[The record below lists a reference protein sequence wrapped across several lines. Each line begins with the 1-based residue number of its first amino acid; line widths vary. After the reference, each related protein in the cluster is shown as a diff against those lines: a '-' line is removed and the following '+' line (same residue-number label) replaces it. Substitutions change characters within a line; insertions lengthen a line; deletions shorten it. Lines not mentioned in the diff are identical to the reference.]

1 MYFSQNERLKSEEM
15 GFEMRNTRSHV
26 IHVIHKSHKSE
37 AHNNS
42 NVEITAKYR
51 QREHFLKPRI
61 VLDPNNEEIHTY
73 VTVIYYTTNS
83 IDAVDK

>member
-1 MYFSQNERLKSEEM
+1 
-15 GFEMRNTRSHV
+15 MRNTRSHV

-51 QREHFLKPRI
+51 QREHFLKPLRI
-61 VLDPNNEEIHTY
+61 VLNSNNEKIHMY
-73 VTVIYYTTNS
+73 QLFIRPLP
-83 IDAVDK
+83 